1 LVGMGTYGM
10 WKQTTMSV
18 YQNPAGN
25 KLPQTDQ
32 QQNQQPVIDVT
43 PQVTA
48 PLPIPNEQSW
58 QGQQLS
64 TAGFEDMG

>member
-25 KLPQTDQ
+25 KLPQS
-32 QQNQQPVIDVT
+32 QQPVIDVT

-64 TAGFEDMG
+64 TTGFEDMG